1 MTMKIS
7 KERPDESLNFRG
19 NEEQSR
25 SIFANSYTF
34 EKKDV
39 HVPIA
44 SKNEVDYLTYFLREL
59 FRLLVILYS

>member
-1 MTMKIS
+1 MSPLTSEEMRNKA
-7 KERPDESLNFRG
+7 EVFSLTRI
-19 NEEQSR
+19 R
-25 SIFANSYTF
+25 LK
-34 EKKDV
+34 KKDV